1 MLHVLALLAVT
12 SAAAV
17 QPIVSSD
24 WLQAH
29 LSDPQVR
36 VIYVG
41 DAGDYKKAHIPGA
54 RVLDHMATARMDARG
69 HVMAPPDVLAG
80 VLAAAGAADGAHV
93 ILYGDTPMATAWVNT
108 ALRIIGH
115 GDEVS
120 WLDGGF
126 PTWQAEHRPVE
137 SAAPPAGTGPLSIRS
152 SPSFIVDAPWLR
164 GRLTSPDTKILDVR
178 SQGEWNDG
186 HLPNA
191 TLILWQ
197 DLFADRK
204 MQKFKSPADIR
215 AVLAKA
221 GVGPHQEVVTYCAI
235 GMRASLMGW
244 AAGVAG
250 VPAKIYLGSWED
262 WIRDPQNRIV
272 KP

>member
-1 MLHVLALLAVT
+1 MLNLVALLAA
-12 SAAAV
+12 SAAV
-17 QPIVSSD
+17 QPIVSAD

-36 VIYVG
+36 IIYVG
-41 DAGDYKKAHIPGA
+41 DAGEYKKAHIPGA
-54 RVLDHMATARMDARG
+54 RVLDHMATARMDATG
-69 HVMAPPDVLAG
+69 HRMATPDVLAK

-93 ILYGDTPMATAWVNT
+93 ILYGDSPMATGWVNT

-126 PTWQAEHRPVE
+126 PTWQQEQRPVE
-137 SAAPPAGTGPLSIRS
+137 TAAPPPGTGPLSIRS
-152 SPSFIVDAPWLR
+152 SPSFIVDAPWVR
-164 GRLTSPDTKILDVR
+164 GRLATPDTKILDVR
-178 SQGEWNDG
+178 SQREWNDG
-186 HLPNA
+186 HLPGA

-197 DLFADRK
+197 DLFTDLK
-204 MQKFKSPADIR
+204 MQKFKSPEEIR
-215 AVLAKA
+215 ALLSKA
-221 GVGPHQEVVTYCAI
+221 GVGPHQVVVTYCAI

-262 WIRDPQNRIV
+262 WRRDPQNRIE
-272 KP
+272 K